1 MSYYDAYAKR
11 INRYGTNPQERVQGK
26 REHDFEVFMSKSP
39 NQVSAWNNLVEGE
52 PYNAVLQTKE
62 YDQDEVVD
70 YLLVPLDTEIPM
82 GTIIYTSDSRHKDV
96 EYENKKQ
103 LFTVI
108 VNNKETVYSARR
120 WINYAIDPYTS
131 SGYNRYTVVELESEL
146 SWVDDGIKYTSF
158 AHATGGGSGARDKN
172 INLKFRMQFLEA
184 GVYLPNKRY
193 SIVMPTNENLK
204 KNMKVTLGGETWRVT
219 GFDNISVKGVSYVT
233 LEETLT
239 DQKEDIPIANY
250 NEINN
255 WNITTSLGKSPTLAH
270 GTEFEIYFY
279 YNNKKVTPKFT
290 IKCLD
295 FLQDNKTPL
304 FSTEIKGNKIKFL
317 SNTRETLIDSFL
329 AVYIGNWDDNDYLKI
344 PIRIVSA
351 SQVQTSVIIGAKDIY
366 VGETSVFTVKNID
379 DNAFSDLKLVNDSA
393 EIVEKNYIERTIKI
407 KGKQMG
413 ENKLYTPS
421 GIYSYNFNVLSMW
434 LGGNQ

>member
-1 MSYYDAYAKR
+1 MSYYETYSKR
-11 INRYGTNPQERVQGK
+11 LNRYGTTPQERIQGK
-26 REHDFEVFMSKSP
+26 REHDFKVFSSKSP
-39 NQVSAWNNLVEGE
+39 NKVDAWDNEIKGDNYE
-52 PYNAVLQTKE
+52 AVLQTKE

-70 YLLVPLDTEIPM
+70 YFLVPLEKELPM
-82 GTIIYTSDSRHKDV
+82 GTIIYTWDVRHKNV
-96 EYENKKQ
+96 QYEDQKNRG
-103 LFTVI
+103 
-108 VNNKETVYSARR
+108 YRR
-120 WINYAIDPYTS
+120 WINYAVDPYTS

-146 SWVDDGIKYTSF
+146 SWVNDGIKYTSF

-172 INLKFRMQFLEA
+172 INLKFRMQFSEA
-184 GVYLPNKRY
+184 GIYLPNKRY

-255 WNITTSLGKSPTLAH
+255 WNITTSLGKSPTLAN

-279 YNNKKVTPKFT
+279 YNNNKVTPKFT

-329 AVYIGNWDDNDYLKI
+329 AVYIGDWDGNDYLKI
-344 PIRIVSA
+344 PIKIVSA
-351 SQVQTSVIIGAKDIY
+351 SQVQTSVIIGVKDIY
-366 VGETSVFTVKNID
+366 VGETSIFTVKNID
-379 DNAFSDLKLVNDSA
+379 DNDFSNLKLANDSA

-407 KGKQMG
+407 KGKQIG
-413 ENKLYTPS
+413 ENKLYTSS